1 MKETVV
7 ALCLIG
13 VPEWLVKV
21 VQATYQY
28 QYQGSVLSPVLFI
41 IVLEA
46 ISRKFCVGHPWKM
59 LYAEDLVILAEMLED
74 LIIKMA
80 VSKNGLES
88 KGLKININKT
98 KVITSGRNLHTLQ
111 VSGWTQSSAV
121 VFVLVSENVFWYP
134 KQTSSRFWF

>member
-1 MKETVV
+1 MV
-7 ALCLIG
+7 ALCLID

-111 VSGWTQSSAV
+111 VSG
-121 VFVLVSENVFWYP
+121 
-134 KQTSSRFWF
+134 